1 MQLGKV
7 LLKSNKY
14 LLEAILVS
22 PTYQQQFQTMAK
34 MMAIRLKE
42 KMMISREAKME
53 SIIKANRDMGSPHIL
68 APLRMS
74 L

>member
-1 MQLGKV
+1 MV
-7 LLKSNKY
+7 

-22 PTYQQQFQTMAK
+22 PTYQQTFQTMA
-34 MMAIRLKE
+34 MMMMIRLKE
-42 KMMISREAKME
+42 KMMMSREARME
-53 SIIKANRDMGSPHIL
+53 SIIRANWDMGSPHIL